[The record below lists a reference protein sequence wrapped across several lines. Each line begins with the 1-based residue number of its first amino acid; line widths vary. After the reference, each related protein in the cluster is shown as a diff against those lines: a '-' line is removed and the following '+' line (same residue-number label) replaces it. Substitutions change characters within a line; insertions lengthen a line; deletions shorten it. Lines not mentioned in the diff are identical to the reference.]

1 MKKNNSLKAALI
13 LAVTYVVFLFI
24 LAGAVYL
31 RRSM

>member
-1 MKKNNSLKAALI
+1 MNKKDSLKVALVFAI
-13 LAVTYVVFLFI
+13 TYVVLLFI